1 MSRSRSLGLGLLGL
15 LSVLDATAPLFAG
28 GGDSN
33 PPMSVALVGSV
44 LGLASVACIFY
55 VVRGADRA
63 VLALVVLRVL
73 SALSAVPAFFVD
85 DVAPGFRV
93 LAAAVIGLTAIG
105 TWLLLAPSGAAQVR
119 EVQVR

>member
-15 LSVLDATAPLFAG
+15 LSALDATAPLFAG
-28 GGDSN
+28 DGN
-33 PPMSVALVGSV
+33 PPMAVNLVASV
-44 LGLASVACIFY
+44 LGLASLGCIFY

-63 VLALVVLRVL
+63 LQPLIVLRVL

-85 DVAPGFRV
+85 DVPSGLQA
-93 LAAAVIGLTAIG
+93 LAGGIIAGTVIGL
-105 TWLLLAPSGAAQVR
+105 WLVLVPAR